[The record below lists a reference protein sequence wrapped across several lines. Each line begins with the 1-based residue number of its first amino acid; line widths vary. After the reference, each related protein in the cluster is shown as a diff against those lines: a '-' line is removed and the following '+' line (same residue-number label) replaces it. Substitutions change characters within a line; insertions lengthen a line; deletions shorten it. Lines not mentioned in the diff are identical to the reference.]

1 MWRVHYQLSSFL
13 IKGCRER
20 EREREREEEEEEEE
34 ESRFHALYRCW
45 FMEEGIHVK
54 LFGIF

>member
-20 EREREREEEEEEEE
+20 EREREEEEE

>member
-20 EREREREEEEEEEE
+20 EREREEEEEEE